1 MLVFLEEGGGRRQ
14 VQTLSPRSH
23 DVAETFPPNPDSLSQ
38 RQREG
43 LESLRRNLA
52 RLVRRRTNWNRYT
65 VSLGRDGVPDLERR
79 RSSRQRALS
88 RDDAIHMLRVLNRYL
103 SGNLVTTSQ
112 TTRSAATSASSLFT
126 SMMTPPVTSS
136 LRRSTTTI
144 HPSSS
149 TRTTTMRPVSLV
161 TSPRPTTSRLTTS
174 EQMLTTLR
182 EEEQKII
189 RMLQTSTS
197 PTTSLSTDTGIT
209 SSLKEKERQLIQELA
224 NLERTTLLPPTTQVR
239 QTLPPREST
248 LNETRNEIAKIKLDL
263 QRVKTSLLQRLRRG
277 DLTNERN
284 TQRRSEFSRLRNM
297 EQSLTNR
304 LQTLQTRLNQMLTR
318 DRRIRPITKS
328 SRDEVM
334 RSTEM
339 IMNQQ
344 RSGTISNPVNQMD
357 ASSRLESVLQSLE
370 KTLSGGEQLLL
381 IRVLGE
387 IERGVQINENNAQI
401 SLLLDKLKSVMTNAD
416 FTFIRSLIL
425 GDQSNISSTLVRN
438 EPQNNSPSAVSGGPS
453 SSTFHT
459 EDVDKIAHVVQ
470 TNFQPQ
476 EQEIIMSLFSVDH
489 QSNSH
494 LLQHPSVQ
502 PILQK
507 LQQLLSFSEY
517 KTFES
522 LMNGQSDPKQQGTQ
536 MESNVI
542 SNTNVQTPQ
551 PSPQLVQ
558 HLQHSSNIVQH
569 PQQQNQQ
576 LQHMQQQQIQQ
587 QQIQQQQMQQQ
598 QMQQQQMHQQQLQQ
612 QQMQQLNALSNLS
625 PSTSEFVGQQTMIQ
639 HQNQIPLQQSAH
651 LAGQAALHRMMNPAM
666 AAQRLHGLGMNPM
679 GLPMFPRLPSAM
691 MQELMFGDT
700 TDPPE
705 IPTPTTAAPVKQET
719 LGVPGI
725 TEQALKVPAMDQ
737 KMPENIP
744 ITTPNPAN
752 HVGNHSVDFTSHLS
766 NIMNVLKNSGMP
778 KNVKLEFHLPQNTKK
793 EDAKKA
799 QPAFEKKDGNSAILS
814 NTLQMV
820 QAPKIFPYK
829 VGHNVQTDSNFNSKD
844 NIVINNHQSQ
854 VFMPLK
860 HPQENSSSSI
870 RVQIHDSQP
879 KNKPVFALTPSKDQV
894 IIHNSMNG
902 VQSLPQKT
910 QFDVIRE
917 TPIVYQNPLPPGGTA
932 FQNNIPQSS
941 MTMKTSNLI
950 KTKAEE
956 VRPFPLRQPPK
967 PQSVEDLEQFN
978 KINFQ
983 FPLKQL
989 ETQTSTHDIA
999 SQNENE
1005 RNRVPPRP
1013 SDSTFH
1019 IPDLPERN
1027 FIPLRKRFLSN
1038 LRNEITP
1045 TSDQERNRIPPKPS
1059 DSTFPVQNAD
1069 DNNIISQTVREE
1081 PSNNILGPISLQK
1094 LSLLNS
1100 QKHAN
1105 LEHNRHPSLPNPV
1118 GFVNDKIESKSFNQG
1133 PLNNQNNRN
1142 IIKYNTD
1149 FAANTHAMGI
1159 PVTLPPQHMTSFSAP
1174 TTNQF
1179 LRKANE
1185 QTMKWD
1191 EVTSKK
1197 VETSANNQIKNII
1210 MNAGGNVHTSF
1221 WDTLIEKTTNK
1232 SGPSSNS
1239 VIKINLDSNM
1249 LKSPL
1254 FNTQPTVN
1262 NNNNNVPKVEEEE
1275 VEAEDITT
1283 TTTTTTTTTM
1293 KPNEE
1298 FRMEIHTN
1306 QDGVSKISIIPQS
1319 SPSESKASTPCSPSS
1334 EDFNCFGKSPFD
1346 SVKSIGT
1353 WCLAKCLQGSCIETV
1368 CSCSCDKKQHSTT
1381 YHSQVENM
1389 ASALST
1395 GKNTDSGQIQSTLNE
1410 IYSSLRE
1417 NTQSSSN
1424 TNNVQSPMNG
1434 NNPNNQNNH
1443 NLNTNNNN
1451 NNAPHSDKSDSMN
1464 VQFLL
1469 RSIEGMIESKL
1480 RMMAPRTTPKP
1491 EEEEIEAEDL
1501 QKTPD
1506 PSNNWNNNE
1515 NQNGN
1520 NGNNMNNNWN
1530 NNGNN
1535 NNGNNNANNNWNN
1548 NGNNNNANNNWNN
1561 NGNNNNNNNNWN
1573 NNGNNGNNWN
1583 SNDNNNGNW
1592 NNNQNNNWNN
1602 NGNSNGN
1609 NWNNNGNNNW
1619 NNNWQ
1624 NGNNWQNNSPG
1635 PWQNGNWNN
1644 GPNNSGWN
1652 GPPPNWTQG
1661 PWNNGGG
1668 GGSWGG
1674 ANNQWNNWGGSGNW
1688 NMAFSRRNP
1697 WQRHG
1702 GGEGG
1707 EAAD

>member
-14 VQTLSPRSH
+14 VQTLSTRSL

-43 LESLRRNLA
+43 LESLRRDLA

-65 VSLGRDGVPDLERR
+65 VSRGRDGIPDLERR
-79 RSSRQRALS
+79 RSSRQRGLS
-88 RDDAIHMLRVLNRYL
+88 RDDAIHMIRVINREI

-112 TTRSAATSASSLFT
+112 TTRSAATDASSLFT
-126 SMMTPPVTSS
+126 SMMTPPVTSA
-136 LRRSTTTI
+136 LRRSSTTI

-149 TRTTTMRPVSLV
+149 TRTTTLRPVSLV

-174 EQMLTTLR
+174 EQMMTQLR
-182 EEEQKII
+182 EEEQKLI
-189 RMLQTSTS
+189 RLLQTTTS
-197 PTTSLSTDTGIT
+197 PTTSSSTDSGII
-209 SSLKEKERQLIQELA
+209 SSLHEKERQLVQELA
-224 NLERTTLLPPTTQVR
+224 NLERTTLLPSTTQVR

-263 QRVKTSLLQRLRRG
+263 QRVKNALLQRLRRG

-304 LQTLQTRLNQMLTR
+304 LQTLQTSLNQMITR
-318 DRRIRPITKS
+318 DRRIRPITKR

-344 RSGTISNPVNQMD
+344 RSGTISNPVNQID
-357 ASSRLESVLQSLE
+357 ANTRLESVLQSLE

-387 IERGVQINENNAQI
+387 IERGVQINENNARI
-401 SLLLDKLKSVMTNAD
+401 SLLLEKLKSVMTNAD
-416 FTFIRSLIL
+416 FTSIRNLIL
-425 GDQSNISSTLVRN
+425 GEQSNLSSTPIRN
-438 EPQNNSPSAVSGGPS
+438 DPQNNSPSSVSSGHS
-453 SSTFHT
+453 SSTFHAD
-459 EDVDKIAHVVQ
+459 DVDKIAHVVQ
-470 TNFQPQ
+470 TNLQPQ
-476 EQEIIMSLFSVDH
+476 EQDIIMRLFSSDH
-489 QSNSH
+489 QSSSH
-494 LLQHPSVQ
+494 LLQHPSVR

-507 LQQLLSFSEY
+507 LQQLLTFSEY

-522 LMNGQSDPKQQGTQ
+522 LINGQTEPKQQTVP

-542 SNTNVQTPQ
+542 SNTNVQTQQ

-558 HLQHSSNIVQH
+558 HLQHSPNNVQH
-569 PQQQNQQ
+569 LQQQNQQ
-576 LQHMQQQQIQQ
+576 LQQMQQQQIQQ
-587 QQIQQQQMQQQ
+587 QHMQQQQQMQQQ
-598 QMQQQQMHQQQLQQ
+598 H
-612 QQMQQLNALSNLS
+612 MQQLNALNNLS
-625 PSTSEFVGQQTMIQ
+625 PSTSEFVGQQPMIQ
-639 HQNQIPLQQSAH
+639 QQNQIPLQQSTH
-651 LAGQAALHRMMNPAM
+651 LAGQTGLHRMMNPAI
-666 AAQRLHGLGMNPM
+666 AAQGLHGFGMNSM

-705 IPTPTTAAPVKQET
+705 IPTPTTAAPVIKET
-719 LGVPGI
+719 VGVPEI
-725 TEQALKVPAMDQ
+725 FTQALKVPAMDQ

-744 ITTPNPAN
+744 NTTSNPIG

-778 KNVKLEFHLPQNTKK
+778 KNVKLEFHLPQNNKK
-793 EDAKKA
+793 EETQKT
-799 QPAFEKKDGNSAILS
+799 QPTFEKKDGNSAILS

-820 QAPKIFPYK
+820 QAPKIFPNK
-829 VGHNVQTDSNFNSKD
+829 VGHNVQTDSNSHSKN

-854 VFMPLK
+854 VFIPLQ
-860 HPQENSSSSI
+860 HHQENNSSTV
-870 RVQIHDSQP
+870 RVQVHDTQP
-879 KNKPVFALTPSKDQV
+879 KNKPVFALTPSKEQV
-894 IIHNSMNG
+894 IVHNSMNG
-902 VQSLPQKT
+902 VHNHPQKT
-910 QFDVIRE
+910 QFGAIRE
-917 TPIVYQNPLPPGGTA
+917 TPIVYQNQLPPGGRP
-932 FQNNIPQSS
+932 FQNNIPQSNVI
-941 MTMKTSNLI
+941 MKTSNLM

-978 KINFQ
+978 KLNFQ
-983 FPLKQL
+983 VPLKQL
-989 ETQTSTHDIA
+989 DSQPSTNEITSL
-999 SQNENE
+999 NENE

-1019 IPDLPERN
+1019 IPNLPERN

-1038 LRNEITP
+1038 LRNEMASP
-1045 TSDQERNRIPPKPS
+1045 SDHERNRIPPRPS
-1059 DSTFPVQNAD
+1059 DSTFPVQSENN
-1069 DNNIISQTVREE
+1069 NNIISQPLREE
-1081 PSNNILGPISLQK
+1081 PSNSILGPISPQK
-1094 LSLLNS
+1094 LSLLNN
-1100 QKHAN
+1100 QKHVN
-1105 LEHNRHPSLPNPV
+1105 LKHDKLPSLAKPV
-1118 GFVNDKIESKSFNQG
+1118 GFVNDKMESKSNTVLNQG
-1133 PLNNQNNRN
+1133 PMNNQNIMN
-1142 IIKYNTD
+1142 YNTD
-1149 FAANTHAMGI
+1149 FASNTQAIGI
-1159 PVTLPPQHMTSFSAP
+1159 PVTMPPQQLTSFSVP
-1174 TTNQF
+1174 NTNQF

-1191 EVTSKK
+1191 DVTSKR

-1221 WDTLIEKTTNK
+1221 WDSLIEKTTNK
-1232 SGPSSNS
+1232 SGSSSNH

-1254 FNTQPTVN
+1254 FNTPPTTTTTKN
-1262 NNNNNVPKVEEEE
+1262 NNNNNVPNVEEE
-1275 VEAEDITT
+1275 VEAEDIPT

-1319 SPSESKASTPCSPSS
+1319 NPSESKTPTTCSPSS

-1368 CSCSCDKKQHSTT
+1368 CSCSCDKKHHSSS
-1381 YHSQVENM
+1381 YHSQVNNM

-1410 IYSSLRE
+1410 IYSSLRG
-1417 NTQSSSN
+1417 TAQSSSN
-1424 TNNVQSPMNG
+1424 THNVQAPMNG
-1434 NNPNNQNNH
+1434 NNQNNQNNQ
-1443 NLNTNNNN
+1443 NVNTQNNNN
-1451 NNAPHSDKSDSMN
+1451 NNNPNSDTGDSMN

-1469 RSIEGMIESKL
+1469 RSIEGMIENKL

-1491 EEEEIEAEDL
+1491 EEEVEAEDL
-1501 QKTPD
+1501 QKTPTN
-1506 PSNNWNNNE
+1506 SNNWNNNE
-1515 NQNGN
+1515 NYNGN

-1535 NNGNNNANNNWNN
+1535 NNGNDGNNNANNNWNN

-1561 NGNNNNNNNNWN
+1561 NGNTNNNNNWN
-1573 NNGNNGNNWN
+1573 SNGNNGNNWN
-1583 SNDNNNGNW
+1583 NNGNNNGNW
-1592 NNNQNNNWNN
+1592 NNNQNSNWNN

-1624 NGNNWQNNSPG
+1624 NGNNWQNNNPG
-1635 PWQNGNWNN
+1635 SWQNGNWNN

-1697 WQRHG
+1697 WQSNG

>member
-1 MLVFLEEGGGRRQ
+1 MFLSRSSAILFVMCLSIGEISSQGNQRTSSSHRRVSANGRPFEIVQTRDGRRVLVFLEEGGGRRQ

-917 TPIVYQNPLPPGGTA
+917 TPIVYQNPLPPGG
-932 FQNNIPQSS
+932 
-941 MTMKTSNLI
+941 
-950 KTKAEE
+950 
-956 VRPFPLRQPPK
+956 
-967 PQSVEDLEQFN
+967 
-978 KINFQ
+978 
-983 FPLKQL
+983 
-989 ETQTSTHDIA
+989 
-999 SQNENE
+999 
-1005 RNRVPPRP
+1005 
-1013 SDSTFH
+1013 
-1019 IPDLPERN
+1019 
-1027 FIPLRKRFLSN
+1027 
-1038 LRNEITP
+1038 
-1045 TSDQERNRIPPKPS
+1045 
-1059 DSTFPVQNAD
+1059 
-1069 DNNIISQTVREE
+1069 
-1081 PSNNILGPISLQK
+1081 
-1094 LSLLNS
+1094 
-1100 QKHAN
+1100 
-1105 LEHNRHPSLPNPV
+1105 
-1118 GFVNDKIESKSFNQG
+1118 FVNDKIESKSFNQG

-1434 NNPNNQNNH
+1434 
-1443 NLNTNNNN
+1443 
-1451 NNAPHSDKSDSMN
+1451 
-1464 VQFLL
+1464 
-1469 RSIEGMIESKL
+1469 MIESKL

-1520 NGNNMNNNWN
+1520 NAMGIIGITMEITTGIIIGKTEITGKITALVLGRMETGIMDQTTQVGMDLPRIGLRDRGTMVEEADPGVELII
-1530 NNGNN
+1530 NGI
-1535 NNGNNNANNNWNN
+1535 
-1548 NGNNNNANNNWNN
+1548 
-1561 NGNNNNNNNNWN
+1561 
-1573 NNGNNGNNWN
+1573 
-1583 SNDNNNGNW
+1583 
-1592 NNNQNNNWNN
+1592 
-1602 NGNSNGN
+1602 
-1609 NWNNNGNNNW
+1609 
-1619 NNNWQ
+1619 
-1624 NGNNWQNNSPG
+1624 
-1635 PWQNGNWNN
+1635 
-1644 GPNNSGWN
+1644 
-1652 GPPPNWTQG
+1652 T
-1661 PWNNGGG
+1661 
-1668 GGSWGG
+1668 G
-1674 ANNQWNNWGGSGNW
+1674 ADQETGTWLFLAETHGRGMGEVKG
-1688 NMAFSRRNP
+1688 AR
-1697 WQRHG
+1697 QRIKF
-1702 GGEGG
+1702 
-1707 EAAD
+1707 D